1 MKFDSPKNGSRKID
15 AAVKRT
21 SFIGHLGLIAGL
33 FWELGIDK
41 LIDEKLPKKRDHKV
55 PHSIC
60 ILAMVINGLGF
71 VGQRLYL
78 FPEFFENISIERLF
92 GKNVTREDLNQ
103 YAIGETLD
111 RISEYGSTKLFMD
124 IVLHV
129 MSSLSISCHL
139 FHTDTTSVSV
149 YGDYESEEEGAIDI
163 TFGLPKNGRWDLK
176 QFVLSLIVNQQG
188 IPFFMNTHSG
198 NAPDKITIMEVIKS
212 LKSSLTPEN
221 KVYYVADNSFYT
233 EDNIKKM
240 GKTFWIS
247 RVTATITEAK
257 ELLTANLDLKILKS
271 DDRYSYYQT
280 FVDYGGV
287 KQKWVL
293 LLSHKMK
300 EKKERTLKNKFN
312 KEIEKARKSL
322 KKLKGQ
328 NFSCEEDALRAAEMW
343 IQDFPSI
350 IFDKIELKSIKKRES
365 GKKGRPLKDEILKI
379 YYEIEAEIKTNDAF
393 VLKEMEKMGLFILAS
408 NDITLSPEDMLEY
421 YKGQD
426 KVEKGFRFLKDN
438 TFSVSKVYLKK
449 KTRIEALMMV
459 MVLCLLIY
467 SIAEW
472 KLRTR
477 LEEENETV
485 PDQKRKSTKT
495 PTMRWIFFLFQGI
508 TELNTQNKE
517 KIWSEILNMKDIHW
531 KILSLMGEK
540 CKNIYL

>member
-1 MKFDSPKNGSRKID
+1 LKTLEPYEGKLSCTVPRRGEAGNC
-15 AAVKRT
+15 
-21 SFIGHLGLIAGL
+21 SFLS
-33 FWELGIDK
+33 D
-41 LIDEKLPKKRDHKV
+41 
-55 PHSIC
+55 
-60 ILAMVINGLGF
+60 VINGLGF

-129 MSSLSISCHL
+129 MSSLPISCHL

-233 EDNIKKM
+233 GDNIKKM

-300 EKKERTLKNKFN
+300 EKKEKTLKNKFN
-312 KEIEKARKSL
+312 KETEKARKSL

-328 NFSCEEDALRAAEMW
+328 NFSCEEDALRASETW
-343 IQDFPSI
+343 IQDFPSV

-365 GKKGRPLKDEILKI
+365 GKKGRPLKNEILKI
-379 YYEIEAEIKTNDAF
+379 YYEVEAEIRTNDAF

-408 NDITLSPEDMLEY
+408 NDTSLSPEDMLEY

-426 KVEKGFRFLKDN
+426 KVEKGFRFLKGN
-438 TFSVSKVYLKK
+438 TFCVSKVYLKK

-472 KLRTR
+472 KIRTR

-485 PDQKRKSTKT
+485 PDQKRKPTKT

-508 TELNTQNKE
+508 TELNTSNKG
-517 KIWSEILNMKDIHW
+517 KIRSEILNMKDIHW

>member
-1 MKFDSPKNGSRKID
+1 MKFSNPQNGSRD
-15 AAVKRT
+15 VNATVKHI
-21 SFIGHLGLIAGL
+21 SFLGHLGLIAGV
-33 FWELGIDK
+33 FQELEIDK
-41 LIDEKLPKKRDHKV
+41 LIDKKLPKKRDHKV

-78 FPEFFENISIERLF
+78 FPDFFKNISTERLF
-92 GKNVTREDLNQ
+92 GEGVTKEDLNQ

-111 RISEYGSTKLFMD
+111 RIYEYGPTKLFMD

-129 MSSLSISCHL
+129 MNRLPISCHL
-139 FHTDTTSVSV
+139 LHTDTTSISVS
-149 YGDYESEEEGAIDI
+149 GDYESEEEGVIDI
-163 TFGLPKNGRWDLK
+163 TFGPPKNGRWDLK

-198 NAPDKITIMEVIKS
+198 NASDKITLMETIKS
-212 LKSSLTPEN
+212 LKSSLTHEN

-240 GKTFWIS
+240 GTTFWIS
-247 RVTATITEAK
+247 RVTSTITEAK
-257 ELLTANLDLKILKS
+257 DLLTANLSLKPLKS
-271 DDRYSYYQT
+271 DDRYSFYET

-287 KQKWVL
+287 TQKWVL

-300 EKKERTLKNKFN
+300 EKKEKTLKNKYD
-312 KEIEKARKSL
+312 KEIGKARKSL
-322 KKLKGQ
+322 KKLMGRD
-328 NFSCEEDALRAAEMW
+328 FFCEEDALKAAEIW
-343 IQDFPSI
+343 IQDFPYVE
-350 IFDKIELKSIKKRES
+350 FNKLELKSVKKRES
-365 GKKGRPLKDEILKI
+365 SKKGRPLKDEILKT
-379 YYEIEAEIKTNDAF
+379 YYEIEAEIKTNDTF
-393 VLKEMEKMGLFILAS
+393 VIKEMEKMGLFILAS
-408 NDITLSPEDMLEY
+408 NDIDLSPEDMLAY

-426 KVEKGFRFLKDN
+426 KVEKGFRFLKCN
-438 TFSVSKVYLKK
+438 TFSISQVYLKK
-449 KTRIEALMMV
+449 KSRIEALVMI
-459 MVLCLLIY
+459 MVLCLMIY

-485 PDQKRKSTKT
+485 PDQKRKPTKT
-495 PTMRWIFFLFQGI
+495 PTMRWIFFLFQGV
-508 TELNTQNKE
+508 TELNTQNQG
-517 KIWSEILNMKDIHW
+517 KIESEIVNIEDINW